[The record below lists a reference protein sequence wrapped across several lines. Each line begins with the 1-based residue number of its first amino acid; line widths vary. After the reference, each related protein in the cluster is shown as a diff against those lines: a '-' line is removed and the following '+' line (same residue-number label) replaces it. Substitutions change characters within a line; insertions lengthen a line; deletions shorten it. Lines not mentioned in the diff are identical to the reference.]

1 MSKKFIANKEKE
13 EILKKNKYLLIT
25 FFSFIFLMFIVN
37 IIAYLNDVWGTE
49 VGKYLKYFNI
59 FMIVV
64 TYIQFRILNKPF
76 KNK

>member
-1 MSKKFIANKEKE
+1 MSKIFIANKEKK

-25 FFSFIFLMFIVN
+25 FFSFIFLMLIVN

-64 TYIQFRILNKPF
+64 TYIQFRILSKPF

>member
-1 MSKKFIANKEKE
+1 MSKIFIANKEKK

-25 FFSFIFLMFIVN
+25 FFSFIFLMLIVN

>member
-1 MSKKFIANKEKE
+1 MSKTFIANKEKE

-49 VGKYLKYFNI
+49 VGKYLNYFNI

>member
-1 MSKKFIANKEKE
+1 MSKIFIANKEKE

-25 FFSFIFLMFIVN
+25 FFSFIFLMLIVN